1 MHPAATG
8 LRFLKGTGLRLALAL
23 AGLLLV
29 NAAAAEAPADD
40 DPIATYLQQR
50 GLVDGPAVTP
60 EQTLTSWQE
69 RTSELVLM
77 ALHFV
82 DLPYRRGGTSV
93 DHGFD
98 CSGFTRH
105 IFEVSLGL
113 PLPRSADEQASART
127 LMKVGRDD
135 LLPGDLVFFNTQRR
149 QFSHVGI
156 YVGEGRFIHAP
167 RSGAKVRVE
176 DMAIA
181 YWHKRFTGARRP
193 QASAGQMPP
202 IIPAVAA
209 RQAALLAR

>member
-1 MHPAATG
+1 MHLAAPG

-23 AGLLLV
+23 AGVLLV
-29 NAAAAEAPADD
+29 NAAAAQAPADD
-40 DPIATYLQQR
+40 DPITTYLQQR
-50 GLVDGPAVTP
+50 GLVDGPAATP
-60 EQTLTSWQE
+60 EQTLTNWQE

-82 DLPYRRGGTSV
+82 DLPYRRGGTSA

-105 IFEVSLGL
+105 IFDLSLGL
-113 PLPRSADEQASART
+113 PLPRSADEQASAAG
-127 LMKVGRDD
+127 LMKVERDE

-149 QFSHVGI
+149 QYSHVGI

-167 RSGAKVRVE
+167 RSGAKVRME

-181 YWHKRFTGARRP
+181 YWHKRFTGARRA
-193 QASAGQMPP
+193 QAFAGNMPP
-202 IIPAVAA
+202 ATPAVAA
-209 RQAALLAR
+209 RQAALQAR

>member
-1 MHPAATG
+1 M
-8 LRFLKGTGLRLALAL
+8 RLALAL
-23 AGLLLV
+23 AGVLLV
-29 NAAAAEAPADD
+29 NTAAAQAPADD
-40 DPIATYLQQR
+40 DPITTYLQQR
-50 GLVDGPAVTP
+50 GLVDGPAATP
-60 EQTLTSWQE
+60 EQTLTTWPE

-82 DLPYRRGGTSV
+82 DLPYRRGGTSA

-105 IFEVSLGL
+105 IFDLSLGL
-113 PLPRSADEQASART
+113 PLPRSADEQASAGG
-127 LMKVGRDD
+127 LMKVDRDE

-149 QFSHVGI
+149 QYSHVGI

-167 RSGAKVRVE
+167 RSGAKVRME

-181 YWHKRFTGARRP
+181 YWHKRFTGARRA
-193 QASAGQMPP
+193 QALAGRMPP
-202 IIPAVAA
+202 ATPAVAA

>member
-1 MHPAATG
+1 M
-8 LRFLKGTGLRLALAL
+8 ALAL
-23 AGLLLV
+23 AGVLLA
-29 NAAAAEAPADD
+29 NTATAEAHADN
-40 DPIATYLQQR
+40 DPIGTYLQQR
-50 GLVDGPAVTP
+50 GLVDGPAATP
-60 EQTLTSWQE
+60 EQTLTDWQE

-82 DLPYRRGGTSV
+82 DLPYRRGGTSA

-105 IFEVSLGL
+105 IFDVSLGL
-113 PLPRSADEQASART
+113 PLPRSADEQASAGG
-127 LMKVGRDD
+127 LMKVGRDE

-167 RSGAKVRVE
+167 RSGAKVRME

-181 YWHKRFTGARRP
+181 YWQKRFTGARRP
-193 QASAGQMPP
+193 QAFAGQTPP
-202 IIPAVAA
+202 VTPAVAA